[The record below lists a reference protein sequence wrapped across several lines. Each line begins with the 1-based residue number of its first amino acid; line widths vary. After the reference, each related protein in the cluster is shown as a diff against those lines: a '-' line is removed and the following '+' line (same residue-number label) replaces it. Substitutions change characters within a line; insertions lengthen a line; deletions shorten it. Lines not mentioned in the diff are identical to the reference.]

1 MAKEIQALAPAGSV
15 VYAQIVRQ
23 SDGKFW
29 NPAGAFETYLTANI
43 SSYALAMVQAGTA
56 SGFYTADFPTAIAAG
71 KYSVVA
77 RIRAGGAPAEADAV
91 IATGEILW
99 TGLLPVKDMTEAVW
113 RWYYKKNKYDSVAG
127 NIKTYADDGTTVN
140 TTATATVAA
149 GIETQEAAT

>member
-1 MAKEIQALAPAGSV
+1 MAKEIQALAPAGSN

-29 NPAGAFETYLTANI
+29 NPAGAFEAYATANI

-91 IATGEILW
+91 IAAGEIQW
-99 TGLLPVKDMTEAVW
+99 TGLASKDMIEAVW
-113 RWYYKKNKYDSVAG
+113 RW
-127 NIKTYADDGTTVN
+127 
-140 TTATATVAA
+140 
-149 GIETQEAAT
+149 